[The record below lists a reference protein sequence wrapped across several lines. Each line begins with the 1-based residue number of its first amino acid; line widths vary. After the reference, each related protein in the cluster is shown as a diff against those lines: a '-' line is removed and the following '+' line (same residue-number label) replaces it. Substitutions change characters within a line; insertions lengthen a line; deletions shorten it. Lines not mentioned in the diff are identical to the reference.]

1 MTFPTAAALVVN
13 YQTAHLG
20 LTRRGR
26 LKEGETVLV
35 HGAAGGVGTAA
46 IQVAKALGAGRVVGV
61 ARGDEKR
68 AAAEA
73 AGADHTIDADEDW
86 VGRVRELGGADVVV
100 DPVGGDRFD
109 QSLRCMAP
117 EGRLLVVGFA
127 EGRIP
132 TLPVNRLLLRHLDVV
147 GVNFGG
153 MVPLD
158 QEFPARAADDL
169 FRWWQEGTVRP
180 VVDDRYALEDGARCL
195 TDFAD
200 DVWWA
205 SPSCA
210 YAEQRAP
217 PRPAA
222 RPALR
227 PARSGGRRAHRQRR
241 SRRGRRVP
249 VDGGAGLRGRR
260 RPVRPVLRRLALAP
274 DQIVTAA
281 HCAAGARPPPG
292 HRRRRRARP
301 ARTDPSDPAVY
312 RPVDDIYLM
321 PTVEGV
327 HPDDTVALN
336 HDVAVL
342 VVSDPV
348 VGGTPIAPV
357 EVPVDDTRWEVGDE
371 LEIAGWG
378 VTEDGG
384 FPTELQ
390 KATRSG
396 ATRKTATTRNSS
408 APRRQRRDV
417 RALGRQRDGG

>member
-1 MTFPTAAALVVN
+1 MRALVVHEPTGPEAVRLEDVNEPQAPDGFELIDVEAAGVGFVDLLLTRGEYQIRPDPPFIPGIEVAGTLRATGERVCATTLFGGFAETVAAPAFLTFPIPDAMTFPTAAALVVN

-200 DVWWA
+200 
-205 SPSCA
+205 
-210 YAEQRAP
+210 
-217 PRPAA
+217 
-222 RPALR
+222 
-227 PARSGGRRAHRQRR
+227 
-241 SRRGRRVP
+241 RRV
-249 VDGGAGLRGRR
+249 VGK
-260 RPVRPVLRRLALAP
+260 PVLRIR
-274 DQIVTAA
+274 
-281 HCAAGARPPPG
+281 
-292 HRRRRRARP
+292 
-301 ARTDPSDPAVY
+301 
-312 RPVDDIYLM
+312 
-321 PTVEGV
+321 
-327 HPDDTVALN
+327 
-336 HDVAVL
+336 
-342 VVSDPV
+342 
-348 VGGTPIAPV
+348 
-357 EVPVDDTRWEVGDE
+357 
-371 LEIAGWG
+371 
-378 VTEDGG
+378 
-384 FPTELQ
+384 
-390 KATRSG
+390 
-396 ATRKTATTRNSS
+396 
-408 APRRQRRDV
+408 
-417 RALGRQRDGG
+417 